1 MTIFLLGTYLMKTT
15 VIAALL
21 LGTTLTLG
29 ANEMTPENNVTINQP
44 RARAR
49 EIGIHV
55 GILPTGQWNAITD
68 VKGVLVGQQTR
79 IEGDS
84 VRTGVTAV
92 LPHGGNLFQNKVP
105 AAVYLANAFGK
116 MAGSTQIQEL
126 GTLETP
132 IVLTNTLNVGTG
144 VEALVRYTLAQP
156 GNEEVRSVNAVVGE
170 TNDSYLNDIR
180 GMHLTNEDFL
190 SAIAEAKT
198 GPVAEGTVGAG
209 TGTSAFGWKG
219 GIGTASRV
227 LPAEYGGYTVGVLV
241 QSNYGGILTING
253 APVGRELGTFPLSSY
268 TTGEKVDGS
277 CMVIVATDAPLSD
290 RNLERVAKR
299 AALGIG
305 QTGSYITNGSGDYV
319 IAFSTAYTLP
329 AKAELLEAPVSVVS
343 NDSMSTL
350 FLAAKEATEEAL
362 YNSILMATTVT
373 GTEGHTREA
382 IDLQKVKE
390 ITQRYG
396 LNDLQTRLPGVKL
409 APKPAE

>member
-1 MTIFLLGTYLMKTT
+1 MKKT
-15 VIAALL
+15 IAATLL
-21 LGTTLTLG
+21 LGVSIAMG
-29 ANEMTPENNVTINQP
+29 ADESKSNGTPEAPQE

-49 EIGIHV
+49 EIGVQV
-55 GILPTGQWNAITD
+55 GILPPGKWNAITD
-68 VKGVLVGQQTR
+68 VAGVLVGHQTR

-84 VRTGVTAV
+84 IRTGVTAV
-92 LPHGGNLFQNKVP
+92 LPHGGNLYQNKVP
-105 AAVYLANAFGK
+105 AAVYFANAFGK
-116 MAGSTQIQEL
+116 IAGTTQIQEL

-132 IVLTNTLNVGTG
+132 IALTNTLNVGTG
-144 VEALVRYTLAQP
+144 VEALVRYTLDQP
-156 GNEEVRSVNAVVGE
+156 GNETVRSVNAVVGE

-180 GMHLTNEDFL
+180 GMHLTTEDFL
-190 SAIAEAKT
+190 LAIAAAKT

-219 GIGTASRV
+219 GIGTSSRV
-227 LPAEYGGYTVGVLV
+227 LPEEYGGYTVGVLV

-253 APVGRELGTFPLSSY
+253 APVGRELGSFPLSSY

-277 CMVIVATDAPLSD
+277 CMVIVATDAPLSG

-305 QTGSYITNGSGDYV
+305 QTGSYMTNGSGDYV

-329 AKAELLEAPVSVVS
+329 NDGELLEPEVRLVS
-343 NDSMSTL
+343 NASMSTL
-350 FLAAKEATEEAL
+350 FLATKEATEEAL
-362 YNSILMATTVT
+362 YNSMFMATTVT

-390 ITQRYG
+390 ITERYG
-396 LNDLQTRLPGVKL
+396 LHELQNRLPGVDL
-409 APKPAE
+409 SRKPE